1 MQLWRGVLLVL
12 VACLAIGAPA
22 TAATTAHTAPARQAS
37 ATTTLERGVLA
48 EVNALRRSR
57 GLAPLRLSRQLSTAA
72 RTHSTA
78 MARRG
83 FFRHESADGSPF
95 WQRVRRYY
103 AAGGYGHWSVGENL
117 LWSSPNV
124 DARGALRMWL
134 SSPPHRRTLLTR
146 EWREIGL
153 SAVHVASAPGT
164 YGGREV
170 TILTADFGVRR

>member
-1 MQLWRGVLLVL
+1 ML
-12 VACLAIGAPA
+12 VASFALAAPA
-22 TAATTAHTAPARQAS
+22 TAALT
-37 ATTTLERGVLA
+37 ATTRPATGTVALERSVLA

-57 GLAPLRLSRQLSTAA
+57 GLVPLRLSPQLSAA
-72 RTHSTA
+72 AQAHSAT
-78 MARRG
+78 MARHG
-83 FFRHESADGSPF
+83 FFRHESADGSAF

-103 AAGGYGHWSVGENL
+103 RAGGYGYWSVGENL

-134 SSPPHRRTLLTR
+134 NSPSHRRTLLTA

-153 SAVHVASAPGT
+153 GAVHVAAAPGAF
-164 YGGREV
+164 GGREV

>member
-1 MQLWRGVLLVL
+1 MRSWKSLSVVL
-12 VACLAIGAPA
+12 VASFALAAPA
-22 TAATTAHTAPARQAS
+22 MAAHTA
-37 ATTTLERGVLA
+37 TTRPTTGTAGLERSVLA
-48 EVNALRRSR
+48 EVNALRRSH
-57 GLAPLRLSRQLSTAA
+57 GLVPLRLSPQLSAA
-72 RTHSTA
+72 AQAHSAT

-83 FFRHESADGSPF
+83 FFRHESADGSAF
-95 WQRVRRYY
+95 WERVRRYY
-103 AAGGYGHWSVGENL
+103 TARGYGRWSVGENL

-134 SSPPHRRTLLTR
+134 NSPSHRRTLLTP

-153 SAVHVASAPGT
+153 GAVHVASAPGT

>member
-1 MQLWRGVLLVL
+1 MRLWRGFLLL
-12 VACLAIGAPA
+12 LIASFALAAPA
-22 TAATTAHTAPARQAS
+22 TAAHMAPAS
-37 ATTTLERGVLA
+37 TTTVATLERDVLG

-72 RTHSTA
+72 QAHSAT
-78 MARRG
+78 MARHG
-83 FFRHESADGSPF
+83 FFRHESADGSEF
-95 WQRVRRYY
+95 WKRVRRYY
-103 AAGGYGHWSVGENL
+103 RAGGFGYWSVGENL

-134 SSPPHRRTLLTR
+134 DSPSHRRTLLTP

-153 SAVHVASAPGT
+153 GAVHVASAPGT